1 MQKNEKI
8 FILAVAA
15 VALIFCALTLSQT
28 RGLLAQSVLESTAP
42 AGSAGTPRTLDL
54 QQIKQMIQQQ
64 NLSDHEA
71 DFYKKL
77 FGPGKP
83 MR

>member
-8 FILAVAA
+8 FLLTVAA
-15 VALIFCALTLSQT
+15 VALLFCALTLSQT
-28 RGLLAQSVLESTAP
+28 HGLLAQSALESTTP

-54 QQIKQMIQQQ
+54 NQIKQMIQQ
-64 NLSDHEA
+64 NSLSDHEA

-77 FGPGKP
+77 D
-83 MR
+83 